1 MNDFLKTPAL
11 LARAHR
17 LFCVVLEKTLFALI
31 LFMSETVPGQS
42 IFNGEKT
49 KLLSFSDGTRTT
61 KMGQVYEVTFSV
73 LSEKE
78 SLHSIHL
85 HMTLTKGN
93 LGRLSSSLHQKTL
106 MASLHLLS

>member
-1 MNDFLKTPAL
+1 
-11 LARAHR
+11 
-17 LFCVVLEKTLFALI
+17 
-31 LFMSETVPGQS
+31 
-42 IFNGEKT
+42 
-49 KLLSFSDGTRTT
+49 
-61 KMGQVYEVTFSV
+61 MGQVYEVTFSV